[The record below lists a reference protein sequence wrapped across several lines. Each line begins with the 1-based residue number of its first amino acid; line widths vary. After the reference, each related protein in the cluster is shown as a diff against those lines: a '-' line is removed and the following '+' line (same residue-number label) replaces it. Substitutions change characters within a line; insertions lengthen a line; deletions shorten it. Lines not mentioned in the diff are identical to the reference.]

1 MTAYELADLLFERSK
16 FNGKEIPSN
25 LDELCC
31 AMLRQQAQ
39 EKAVLEGQESNY
51 LEMIDDRDIQIA
63 KLKDELDTINKAYMW
78 MDETYKGKLVEI
90 EKLKNELEDC
100 ICQGGHSEAYLKAK
114 GKK

>member
-1 MTAYELADLLFERSK
+1 MTANELADLLFERAK
-16 FNGKEIPSN
+16 WDGKQVPSN

-39 EKAVLEGQESNY
+39 EKTVLEGQESNY

>member
-31 AMLRQQAQ
+31 AMLRKQA
-39 EKAVLEGQESNY
+39 EKIDK
-51 LEMIDDRDIQIA
+51 LEMESVYLNKKADG
-63 KLKDELDTINKAYMW
+63 LDLIN
-78 MDETYKGKLVEI
+78 VFQVREI
-90 EKLKNELEDC
+90 EQLKNELEDC